1 MIRLV
6 DIFLN
11 NLLPIFLCAGA
22 GFALGR
28 AFTPDLK
35 TVTRLSFYIFGPC
48 LVFTSLTKAEVT
60 GGEFV
65 QLALYTVLAIGSM
78 MALAALAG
86 FTLRAERRALVT
98 LIIASVFV
106 NGGNYGLAA
115 TQFAFGDAALA
126 RAVVFFVFS
135 TLTLYTAGVFIASL
149 GQQRVGQALRQIFA
163 VPAFY
168 ALIAAGLVRST
179 GWPLPTLLDRSVTLL
194 GEASIPLMLVILGL
208 QIAQTRAWPK
218 TSVTLI
224 GVAVALQLIV
234 APLVAL
240 GLAYALGLT
249 GAARQAVVLQT
260 SMPTAVVT
268 TILALQYDLDA
279 ELMTGAVILS
289 TLLSPLTLTPLIAYL
304 QSR

>member
-1 MIRLV
+1 LSLLLG
-6 DIFLN
+6 IFLN
-11 NLLPIFLCAGA
+11 NLLPVFLCAST

-60 GGEFV
+60 GGEFA
-65 QLALYTVLAIGSM
+65 QLALYTLLAVGIMIVLAV
-78 MALAALAG
+78 LAG
-86 FTLRAERRALVT
+86 LALRVDRRALVT

-115 TQFAFGDAALA
+115 TRFAFGDDALA
-126 RAVVFFVFS
+126 RAVVYFVFS
-135 TLTLYTAGVFIASL
+135 TLTLYTVGIFIASL
-149 GQQRVGQALRQIFA
+149 GKQEVRQALGQVAA

-168 ALIAAGLVRST
+168 SLVAASFVRGT
-179 GWPLPTLLDRSVTLL
+179 GWPVPTFLDRAISLL

-218 TSVTLI
+218 SHLTLI
-224 GVAVALQLIV
+224 GVAVALQLVV

-240 GLAYALGLT
+240 GLSYALGLT
-249 GAARQAVVLQT
+249 GVARQAVVLQT
-260 SMPTAVVT
+260 SMPAAVVT

-279 ELMTGAVILS
+279 ELVSGTVILS
-289 TLLSPLTLTPLIAYL
+289 TLLSPLTLTPLIAFL
-304 QSR
+304 QRI